1 MKVSSQNKQQD
12 FFTQIAQTE
21 IRDSGLR
28 KPNDPIP
35 FEKQVCT
42 LEETAQKPCVTPQPM
57 TTKEQLYD
65 ALAQMRKAYAPY
77 LEHHAPAMSVH
88 NEKID
93 IREFVLNG
101 QETVA
106 IPHYGG
112 PLGNAVQTYTTDF
125 TLESFEG
132 KAVYLCFQ
140 GADYIAK
147 VYINET
153 CVGIHEGFFSPFE
166 FEITDAAREG
176 SNRLKVVLEN
186 DFIYRGSTLAGE
198 MGHALGLPVIEG
210 DKLYAATG
218 IGYDDPEVGWH
229 HCPAAMGL
237 YGEVAVEVR
246 NTLNIT
252 DLYVRPLLEENAA
265 ELWLEVE
272 NALHTPKKVSLR
284 MSLYG
289 DNFPETVFE
298 DLVYEPVSK
307 EKDLLA
313 SYGKNVY
320 KVRISVPDAR
330 VWDLETPWLYE
341 LQVTVEAE
349 GAVCDQGKI
358 SFGMR
363 SFTQDVA
370 AEPKGMF
377 YLNGRKLRLR
387 GANTMGFEQL
397 DVLREDF
404 DQMIDDILLAKICNM
419 NFWRLTQRPVQDEV
433 YAYCDRLGLMTQ
445 TDLPLFSVM
454 RRSKFCEGVRQ
465 AEEMI
470 RMVRKHPCNV
480 VLTYMNE
487 PYGNVDPGNRP
498 HRHMTRPEMEDFFKA
513 CDLVLKFN
521 CPDCVIKHV
530 DGDFEPPDL
539 SGSNCMPDFHTY
551 NLWYGGSLPFGKMY
565 RGHWTPTLPGWY
577 YGCGEYGTE
586 GLESV
591 EFMKAHYPAHW
602 LKEPFDPANIVGAQT
617 PARHYQ
623 FYDTPKTMEQWV
635 EKSQQHQA
643 FAAKM
648 ATECFRRDPRMVSF
662 AIHLFIDAWPAG
674 WLKCIMDSDR
684 NPKKAYFAYRDALQP
699 VLVSLRSDRFT
710 WFDDETVSIETYVC
724 NDTNTPSDEGHSLI
738 YELYDGDSLV
748 RRSETKA
755 VFGAMTSDYIASA
768 EFRLPA
774 VADRKKLQLK
784 AILLHNGEVVSSNTF
799 DLEIFQRRE
808 VCKHDDLVLITD
820 LEPGEHQ
827 IAGET
832 VIVEN
837 RVSAY
842 FVSRDSGHPT
852 VAEFRE
858 QDFYMMYSNET
869 DMIEYLVNKAFSASG
884 FTPVLLNKG
893 HSTPQ
898 MTAGIKEFEGKYYV
912 ICLAKILP
920 ENPVAQRFLA
930 NLYDHTHKEAES
942 NGNK

>member
-1 MKVSSQNKQQD
+1 MKKNQQD

-21 IRDSGLR
+21 NRDSSLR

-35 FEKQVCT
+35 FEKRACT
-42 LEETAQKPCVTPQPM
+42 LENTTLAPIETPQPM
-57 TTKEQLYD
+57 TTKAQLD
-65 ALAQMRKAYAPY
+65 EALMEMRARYAAF
-77 LEHHAPAMSVH
+77 LEHHAPAMEAC

-93 IREFVLNG
+93 IREFVLDG
-101 QETVA
+101 KEPVT

-112 PLGNAVQTYTTDF
+112 PVGYAKQTYTTEF
-125 TLESFEG
+125 TLGDFAG
-132 KAVYLCFQ
+132 KAVYICFR

-147 VYINET
+147 VYINNV

-166 FEITDAAREG
+166 FEITDAAKPG
-176 SNRLKVVLEN
+176 KNALKVELSN
-186 DFIYRGSTLAGE
+186 DFIYRGTTTAGE
-198 MGHALGLPVIEG
+198 MGHVQGLPVIEG

-218 IGYDDPEVGWH
+218 IGYDDSEVGWH
-229 HCPAAMGL
+229 HCPAGMGI
-237 YGEVAVEVR
+237 YGDVSVEIR

-252 DLYVRPLLEENAA
+252 DLYVRPLPEENAA
-265 ELWLEVE
+265 ELWLEAE
-272 NALHTPKKVSLR
+272 NTLHTPKKVNLR

-289 DNFPETVFE
+289 DNFLETVFE
-298 DLVYEPVSK
+298 NLTYAPVSAGN
-307 EKDLLA
+307 ELLA
-313 SYGKNVY
+313 GYGKNVY
-320 KVRISVPDAR
+320 KVRISVPNPR
-330 VWDLETPWLYE
+330 IWDLETPWLYE
-341 LQVTVEAE
+341 LQVAVEAD
-349 GAVCDQGKI
+349 GAVCDRGKI

-363 SFTQDVA
+363 SFTQDEA
-370 AEPKGMF
+370 SEIKGMF
-377 YLNGRKLRLR
+377 YLNGRKIRLR

-397 DVLREDF
+397 DALRGDT
-404 DQMIDDILLAKICNM
+404 QQLIDDILLAKICNM

-487 PYGNVDPGNRP
+487 PYGNVEPGNRP
-498 HRHMTRPEMEDFFKA
+498 HRHMTRPEMESFFKA
-513 CDLVLKFN
+513 CDSALKFN
-521 CPDCVIKHV
+521 CPDCVIKHI
-530 DGDFEPPDL
+530 DGDFEAPDL

-602 LKEPFDPANIVGAQT
+602 LREPFDPANIVGAQT
-617 PARHYQ
+617 PVRYFH
-623 FYDTPKTMEQWV
+623 FFDTPKTMQEWV
-635 EKSQQHQA
+635 EKSQAYQA
-643 FAAKM
+643 FSAKI

-684 NPKKAYFAYRDALQP
+684 NPKKAYFAYRDALAP

-724 NDTNTPSDEGHSLI
+724 NDTNTPSDEGHSLV
-738 YELYDGDSLV
+738 YELYDGDSLI

-774 VADRKKLQLK
+774 VANRKKLQLK

-808 VCKHDDLVLITD
+808 ISKHDNLVLIEA

-832 VIVEN
+832 VVVEN
-837 RVSAY
+837 RGPAY
-842 FVSRDSGHPT
+842 FVSRNSGHPA
-852 VAEFRE
+852 VAEFEE
-858 QDFYMMYSNET
+858 QDFYMMYSRES
-869 DMIEYLVNKAFSASG
+869 DMIEQLVNRDFTAAG
-884 FTPVLLNKG
+884 FTPILLSRG
-893 HSTPQ
+893 EDAPQ
-898 MTAGIKEFEGKYYV
+898 MVAGIKEFEGKRYV

-930 NLYDHTHKEAES
+930 NLYDITRGCAAAK
-942 NGNK
+942 

>member
-1 MKVSSQNKQQD
+1 MKKVQQD

-21 IRDSGLR
+21 ARDNGLCEP
-28 KPNDPIP
+28 KGPMP
-35 FEKQVCT
+35 FAKRVCA
-42 LEETAQKPCVTPQPM
+42 LEETTIPSVETAQPM
-57 TTKEQLYD
+57 TTKAQLAD
-65 ALAQMRKAYAPY
+65 ALAQMRKTYAPF
-77 LEHHAPAMSVH
+77 LEHHAPAMEKS

-93 IREFVLNG
+93 IREFVLDG
-101 QETVA
+101 KEPVTV
-106 IPHYGG
+106 PHYGG
-112 PLGNAVQTYTTDF
+112 PLGNAVQIYTTEF
-125 TLESFEG
+125 TLDNFDD
-132 KAVYLCFQ
+132 KAVYICFR

-147 VYINET
+147 VYVNDV

-166 FEITDAAREG
+166 FEITAAAKVG
-176 SNRLKVVLEN
+176 KNTLKVELAN
-186 DFIYRGSTLAGE
+186 DFIYRGTTTAGE
-198 MGHALGLPVIEG
+198 MGHVLGLPVIEG

-229 HCPAAMGL
+229 HCPAGMGI
-237 YGEVAVEVR
+237 YGDVFVEIR
-246 NTLNIT
+246 NTIHIT
-252 DLYVRPLLEENAA
+252 DVYVRPLAEESAA

-272 NALHTPKKVSLR
+272 NALRTPKKVNLQ

-289 DNFPETVFE
+289 DNFQETVFE
-298 DLVYEPVSK
+298 NLTYEPVSAGI
-307 EKDLLA
+307 ELLA
-313 SYGKNVY
+313 GYGKNVY
-320 KVRISVPDAR
+320 KVRISVPNPR
-330 VWDLETPWLYE
+330 IWDLETPWLYE
-341 LQVTVEAE
+341 LQV
-349 GAVCDQGKI
+349 AVTENGTILDQNRV

-363 SFTQDVA
+363 SFTQDV
-370 AEPKGMF
+370 ESKTKGMF
-377 YLNGRKLRLR
+377 YLNGRKIRLR

-404 DQMIDDILLAKICNM
+404 DQLIDDILLAKICNM
-419 NFWRLTQRPVQDEV
+419 NYWRLTQRPVQDEV

-470 RMVRKHPCNV
+470 RMVRKHPCNIM
-480 VLTYMNE
+480 LTYINE
-487 PYGNVDPGNRP
+487 PYGNVEPGTRP

-551 NLWYGGSLPFGKMY
+551 NLWYGGSLLFGKMY

-602 LKEPFDPANIVGAQT
+602 LQEPFHPQNVVGAQT
-617 PARHYQ
+617 AVRYHF
-623 FYDTPKTMEQWV
+623 FYDTPESMEQWV
-635 EKSQQHQA
+635 EKSQDYQA
-643 FAAKM
+643 FATKM
-648 ATECFRRDPRMVSF
+648 ATECFRRDSRMVSF

-699 VLVSLRSDRFT
+699 QLVSLRSDRFT
-710 WFDDETVSIETYVC
+710 WFDDETVSVEAYVC
-724 NDTNTPSDEGHSLI
+724 NDTNTSSDNHTLVF
-738 YELYDGDSLV
+738 ELYDGEKMI
-748 RRSETKA
+748 RRSQISAE
-755 VFGAMTSDYIASA
+755 FGAMTTDYIANA
-768 EFRLPA
+768 EFKLPA

-784 AILLHNGEVVSSNTF
+784 AILLHNDEVVNYNTF
-799 DLEIFQRRE
+799 DLEIFSRRE
-808 VCKHDDLVLITD
+808 IKAHDDLVLITD
-820 LEPGEHQ
+820 LEPGEHT

-832 VIVEN
+832 VVVTD
-837 RVSAY
+837 RGPA
-842 FVSRDSGHPT
+842 FFASRKTGHPS

-858 QDFYMMYSNET
+858 KDFWMHYSKDA
-869 DMIEYLVNKAFSASG
+869 DMIVPLITRQFTATG
-884 FTPVLLNKG
+884 FTPILLSQG
-893 HSTPQ
+893 EDAPQ
-898 MTAGIKEFEGKYYV
+898 MTAGIKEYQGKQYV

-920 ENPVAQRFLA
+920 ENPVGQRFLA
-930 NLYDHTHKEAES
+930 NLYDATSKE
-942 NGNK
+942 K